1 MKILL
6 SILFGAL
13 ALFLTIFGAYSA
25 INYATSVVP
34 PGEYAGLIKL
44 AVTCVL
50 ILTFGGL
57 LLLVGV
63 VGTTAAA
70 ALGGVLGIMLETGWE
85 KFLNQ
90 FSPYRR
96 IWVGMK
102 FQETKGG
109 AFSSTITALNK
120 GMATVECAETKWNRG
135 LSQQWAVRIIKARL
149 ASGDI
154 KRVN

>member
-50 ILTFGGL
+50 ILTFGVGL
-57 LLLVGV
+57 DVVV
-63 VGTTAAA
+63 VGTTAPA
-70 ALGGVLGIMLETGWE
+70 ALGGVLGIMLATGWE